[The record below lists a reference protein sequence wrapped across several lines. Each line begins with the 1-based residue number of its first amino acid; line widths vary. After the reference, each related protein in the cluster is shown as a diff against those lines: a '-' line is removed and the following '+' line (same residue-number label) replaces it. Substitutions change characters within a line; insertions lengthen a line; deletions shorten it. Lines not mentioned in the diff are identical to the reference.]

1 VSPASVS
8 PPPLGVGSMTAQ
20 MVDICLVLALD
31 VLPKLEEEAK
41 GRMLAG
47 KADPTQ
53 IIAEGEAREKA
64 AQLTA
69 TNRR

>member
-1 VSPASVS
+1 
-8 PPPLGVGSMTAQ
+8 MTAQ

-47 KADPTQ
+47 KHKQ
-53 IIAEGEAREKA
+53 IIAEAGQAREKA
-64 AQLTA
+64 AKLTA
-69 TNRR
+69 PWGYLHLPHPWGYSQNG

>member
-1 VSPASVS
+1 
-8 PPPLGVGSMTAQ
+8 

-47 KADPTQ
+47 KPHPTQ
-53 IIAEGEAREKA
+53 IIAEGHVQELALCG
-64 AQLTA
+64 LTA
-69 TNRR
+69 CVVRLLL